1 MSDLDPRMRA
11 GLDRLVAVPTRAGDW
26 EDVLRRAARRP
37 RWPLL
42 LAAALAL
49 LLAAA
54 ALAKAL
60 GGFDAWLS
68 GTPGKPAPPAEQRRF
83 EAGERHSWAKF
94 PPGTKLRELLRTK
107 AGGSTYVL
115 LGFRSGD
122 QLCLDVRT
130 AGERARSCAP
140 LSVLANLAQPV
151 LPLELRHRFEGPPLE
166 TIPKSGPYNPAGPA
180 VSYGITADGVRSV
193 DLYADDGRHGAL
205 LGGNAF
211 LVVEPRAPLDSR
223 ARRLVATDAQGRRL
237 QIPVAVPPTAPADEP
252 PPINRTGPQRVQ
264 ATIAHPTIGWLDR
277 REPRGESPQTAGIPV
292 IAPVRGGKVLFARVL
307 RPDPLSNLRAVVAIE
322 DLPANPQLHQR
333 RGMQTCVGF
342 TVTQQGGMIEGCEP
356 RRQLFAGAP
365 FQASLGGGGPG
376 EQFVVISGFAADGVA
391 RIQLFLGS
399 GARER
404 VPLRD
409 NVFVVQAPR
418 AQLPAKLVFYDTQ
431 GRVVGISPFGG
442 TS

>member
-1 MSDLDPRMRA
+1 MSDIDAAVRA
-11 GLDRLVAVPTRAGDW
+11 ELDRLVPMPARADDW
-26 EDVLRRAARRP
+26 EDVVSRAARRP

-49 LLAAA
+49 LLTAV

-130 AGERARSCAP
+130 VGERARACAP
-140 LSVLANLAQPV
+140 RSALANLTQPV

-211 LVVEPRAPLDSR
+211 LVVEPHAPAASR
-223 ARRLVATDAQGRRL
+223 ARRLVATDASGRRFR
-237 QIPVAVPPTAPADEP
+237 IPSELRP
-252 PPINRTGPQRVQ
+252 PPRPGRSVSRRRSPTRKSAGW
-264 ATIAHPTIGWLDR
+264 IAASHGASRPKQPGFR
-277 REPRGESPQTAGIPV
+277 SSRPFEAARSSSPASSGRIP
-292 IAPVRGGKVLFARVL
+292 
-307 RPDPLSNLRAVVAIE
+307 
-322 DLPANPQLHQR
+322 
-333 RGMQTCVGF
+333 
-342 TVTQQGGMIEGCEP
+342 
-356 RRQLFAGAP
+356 
-365 FQASLGGGGPG
+365 
-376 EQFVVISGFAADGVA
+376 
-391 RIQLFLGS
+391 
-399 GARER
+399 
-404 VPLRD
+404 
-409 NVFVVQAPR
+409 
-418 AQLPAKLVFYDTQ
+418 
-431 GRVVGISPFGG
+431 
-442 TS
+442 